1 MATKWKCPWC
11 SGVTSRLKVRVV
23 APRWYLSRTVLV
35 CPRCDKTVRHPKK
48 KEAWLLLMLPLL
60 FAFVYEA
67 AAERATPIP
76 VAAYVALVVVA
87 LAGVV
92 LFQRTSTLEKD
103 NAI

>member
-1 MATKWKCPWC
+1 
-11 SGVTSRLKVRVV
+11 
-23 APRWYLSRTVLV
+23 
-35 CPRCDKTVRHPKK
+35 
-48 KEAWLLLMLPLL
+48 MLPLL

-67 AAERATPIP
+67 AAEHAISIP
-76 VAAYVALVVVA
+76 VAVYVALIVVA